1 MGASMGEGR
10 TATAA
15 RTIIRS
21 TVNHHRSTTRIEIEV
36 RGLRREDRDKLER
49 ALEGFVAGLE
59 VRFGSNAR
67 S

>member
-21 TVNHHRSTTRIEIEV
+21 TVHHHRSTTRIEIEV
-36 RGLRREDRDKLER
+36 RGLKREDRDKLER
-49 ALEGFVAGLE
+49 TLAGFVGGLE
-59 VRFGSNAR
+59 ARFGSSSSA
-67 S
+67 